1 MTDPDQTGT
10 LISPAIDD
18 ELVLTV
24 RIRVA
29 DQVVLHRVQGYLLDA
44 MSARLH
50 GSLTELLNRPGMELA
65 GVEIATPTF
74 KPYHTVYQRNSE
86 PVPEIG

>member
-1 MTDPDQTGT
+1 MPDPDQTGT
-10 LISPAIDD
+10 LISPTIDD

-24 RIRVA
+24 RIRLDDA
-29 DQVVLHRVQGYLLDA
+29 DVLHRVQGYLLDA
-44 MSARLH
+44 ASARLY

-65 GVEIATPTF
+65 GVEIVTPTF

-86 PVPEIG
+86 PTPEIG

>member
-1 MTDPDQTGT
+1 MPDPDQTGT

-24 RIRVA
+24 RIRLA
-29 DQVVLHRVQGYLLDA
+29 GKTVLESVQSYLLDTVA
-44 MSARLH
+44 MRLDE
-50 GSLTELLNRPGMELA
+50 GVAELLNRPGMELA
-65 GVEIATPTF
+65 GIEIITPTF

-86 PVPEIG
+86 PAPEIG